1 MATVL
6 AMYVTD
12 SGLAGGTIASSY
24 DFTVTAN
31 GVGIN
36 NYNVGQ
42 HTNNNAV
49 LGLANGTSYSLV
61 TLLATADSA
70 ASGGF
75 TPAESTAVTAIFT
88 AINNAG
94 GIKNATLSDAGLA
107 YTPAQIRAAY
117 GISSLSEDGTG
128 QTIAIVDAYD
138 DPNILASLDTFD
150 GQFGL
155 TDSGPSLFAQYGPAS
170 SFLTVLNQDG
180 QSSSLPSTDPS
191 GAGADNWE
199 VEEALDVEWAHAIA
213 PGARSSWSR
222 PTASRSP
229 T

>member
-12 SGLAGGTIASSY
+12 SGLAGGTMASSY
-24 DFTVTAN
+24 HFTVTAN

-36 NYNVGQ
+36 NYNVG
-42 HTNNNAV
+42 TSNNNSV
-49 LGLANGTSYSLV
+49 LGLTNGTSYSLV

-75 TPAESTAVTAIFT
+75 TSAESTAVTAIFT

-117 GISSLSEDGTG
+117 GINDLSEDGTG

-138 DPNILASLDTFD
+138 DPNISWPWTRS
-150 GQFGL
+150 
-155 TDSGPSLFAQYGPAS
+155 TPSSA
-170 SFLTVLNQDG
+170 
-180 QSSSLPSTDPS
+180 
-191 GAGADNWE
+191 
-199 VEEALDVEWAHAIA
+199 
-213 PGARSSWSR
+213 
-222 PTASRSP
+222 
-229 T
+229 